1 VHRFVVDLYSQK
13 FPELE
18 SLIPNKLDYVRT
30 VQRIGNEMVRAL
42 PPSLPPS
49 FFPELE
55 SLIPNKREALPS
67 LPPC

>member
-1 VHRFVVDLYSQK
+1 MHRFVVDLYSQK

-42 PPSLPPS
+42 PASPPPSLLDASQAAHSPIPPFLPPS
-49 FFPELE
+49 L
-55 SLIPNKREALPS
+55 RT
-67 LPPC
+67 